1 MLRRTSLAM
10 GGGLNLD
17 MEIIITFDL
26 QLPKIVS
33 NYPLSI
39 MQ

>member
-1 MLRRTSLAM
+1 MC
-10 GGGLNLD
+10 GDLNLD

-26 QLPKIVS
+26 QLLKIVS
-33 NYPLSI
+33 NYPLFI